1 MSRIRAFTMPKWGIE
16 MTEGTIADWTVKE
29 GDAFKRG
36 QTLCLIETAKIT
48 NEVDAE
54 YDATVRRILVSGGS
68 EAEPVGALLAV
79 FDEGSHSE
87 EEIEAFVAGF
97 KPAEGGLAKG
107 AVSAKAAAQEDA
119 ESTPAPAPEK
129 PRTKIET
136 NRPISPEALRLA
148 EEEGVDL
155 AGIEGSGRQ
164 GRITHQDVTRALRG
178 ASTAAPKGVLT
189 LDAEDFKVFASP
201 LARRL
206 AALHGIAL
214 AELTGSGPR
223 GRISKADVLARV
235 PTPSSQTAS
244 TTVAFVA
251 GENRPEIIPF
261 DRVRKVVAQ
270 RLTQAK
276 QELPHFYLRMS
287 ASADAL
293 LEMRKTANLVLGCK
307 ASVND
312 WIVKASAMALVK
324 HPDVNVQVHGQEI
337 HRFPHADV
345 SIAVASPK
353 GLVTP
358 VVRQANLMRIDQLAA
373 ETRRLIDKAQGKG
386 LSMTDMEGGTFSVSN
401 LGMFGIENFDAIIN
415 PPQGAI
421 LAVGAA
427 LRQPV
432 ETASGGVAF
441 ETRISVTLSVDHRAI
456 DGAAGAQFLQTLK
469 SLIEEPAGLFA

>member
-29 GDAFKRG
+29 GDTFKRG

-87 EEIEAFVAGF
+87 AEIDAFVAAF
-97 KPAEGGLAKG
+97 KPAEGGIGKG
-107 AVSAKAAAQEDA
+107 AGSAKPAVQDDVKAASATA
-119 ESTPAPAPEK
+119 EK
-129 PRTKIET
+129 PRTKIKT

-164 GRITHQDVTRALRG
+164 GRITHQDVIRALRG
-178 ASTAAPKGVLT
+178 ASVAAPKGTLA

-206 AALHGIAL
+206 AALHGVAL
-214 AELTGSGPR
+214 GDLGGTGPR

-235 PTPSSQTAS
+235 PQPSQPAAMAS
-244 TTVAFVA
+244 TPFVA
-251 GENRPEIIPF
+251 GENRPEIVPF

-276 QELPHFYLRMS
+276 QELPHFYLRTS
-287 ASADAL
+287 ARADAL
-293 LEMRKTANLVLGCK
+293 MEMRKTANLVLGCK

-312 WIVKASAMALVK
+312 WIVKACAMALVK

-432 ETASGGVAF
+432 ETSSGGVAF

>member
-29 GDAFKRG
+29 GDTFKRG

-119 ESTPAPAPEK
+119 ESTLVPAPEK

-148 EEEGVDL
+148 EEEGVGL

-178 ASTAAPKGVLT
+178 SSTAAPKGVLT

-206 AALHGIAL
+206 AALHGIVL

-235 PTPSSQTAS
+235 PKPTSQAAATA
-244 TTVAFVA
+244 AFVA

-312 WIVKASAMALVK
+312 WIVKACAMALVK